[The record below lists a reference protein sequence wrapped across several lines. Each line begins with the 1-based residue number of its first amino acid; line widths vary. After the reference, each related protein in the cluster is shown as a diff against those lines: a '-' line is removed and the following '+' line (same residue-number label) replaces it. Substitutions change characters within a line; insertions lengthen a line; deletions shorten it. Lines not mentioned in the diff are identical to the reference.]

1 MKKIIKK
8 IKTRIQNSNSYIIN
22 NLKDLN
28 KQKDEMIKLKD
39 KEIEDL
45 ILEVNKYKSDARTYS
60 LELDEANKLIES
72 LNKAV
77 ILCNDKINE
86 LEGVVVNG
94 NTITDAKENV

>member
-1 MKKIIKK
+1 MKKIIEK
-8 IKTRIQNSNSYIIN
+8 IKTRMQNSNSYIIN

-28 KQKDEMIKLKD
+28 KQKDDLLKAKD

-45 ILEVNKYKSDARTYS
+45 ILELNKYKSDARTYS

-77 ILCNDKINE
+77 ILCNDKMNE

-94 NTITDAKENV
+94 RIETNGETNL